1 MGQFNDS
8 ICFCFFTNGINNA
21 VNVFIMAVCIIF
33 EALKGLVLD
42 CNVKNCLKEILK
54 FIFDMK
60 L

>member
-1 MGQFNDS
+1 MES
-8 ICFCFFTNGINNA
+8 IEIEIGEA
-21 VNVFIMAVCIIF
+21 KNVFIMAVCIIF

-42 CNVKNCLKEILK
+42 CNVKNCLKKILK